1 MASEEGDMPKRTGAW
16 TGLLLLGSLV
26 ACGGGGGGGSS
37 SAPSA
42 TTLGFTT
49 TATTSEYRF
58 VKDTALSTDTRL
70 VLDLL
75 GPMGVPARGV
85 AIFLAA
91 DTSKVTWVNPATG
104 STSGSLIQ
112 TGSQFTVGPSPTLV
126 ADKVSGAALQAG
138 VFQKGGTAATY
149 DGTPILSVALALNS
163 GAATGTVTF
172 GATSSG
178 QSIALSGA
186 SPGLVTNITIDYGR
200 VTVE

>member
-1 MASEEGDMPKRTGAW
+1 MPKRTGAW
-16 TGLLLLGSLV
+16 MGLLLLGSLV

-42 TTLGFTT
+42 TTLRFTT

-58 VKDTALSTDTRL
+58 VKDAALSTGTRL

-75 GPMGVPARGV
+75 GPTGVPARGV
-85 AIFLAA
+85 AVFLAA

-112 TGSQFTVGPSPTLV
+112 AGSQFTVGPSPALV
-126 ADKVSGAALQAG
+126 ADKASGAALQAG
-138 VFQKGGTAATY
+138 IFQKGGSAATY

-163 GAATGTVTF
+163 SVATGTVTF

-178 QSIALSGA
+178 QPIALNGA
-186 SPGLVTNITIDYGR
+186 SPGVVTNITINYG
-200 VTVE
+200 TVMAE